1 VSFELNRKVLLR
13 IVYEEAKEAFV
24 SAGRPD
30 GGWLPG
36 QQRRTSASSKPW
48 EIDLGIP
55 VVSSQQ
61 AMMWASARAAMVS
74 EKAVA
79 CGGLFNL

>member
-36 QQRRTSASSKPW
+36 AATPNVGIIEA
-48 EIDLGIP
+48 LGD
-55 VVSSQQ
+55 
-61 AMMWASARAAMVS
+61 
-74 EKAVA
+74 
-79 CGGLFNL
+79 